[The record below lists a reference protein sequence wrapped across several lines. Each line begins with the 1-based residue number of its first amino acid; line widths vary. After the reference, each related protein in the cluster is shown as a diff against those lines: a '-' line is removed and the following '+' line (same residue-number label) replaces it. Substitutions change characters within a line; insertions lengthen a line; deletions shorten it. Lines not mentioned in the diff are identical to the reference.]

1 MLVTHSPRPD
11 TTSGG
16 HDARGLDRPLCPGE
30 RERDRDTDR
39 DREREG
45 GVFRQANRTCERQPE
60 HDALAL
66 STKAA
71 KSRPGYVP
79 DRIER

>member
-1 MLVTHSPRPD
+1 MQGALTGPY
-11 TTSGG
+11 
-16 HDARGLDRPLCPGE
+16 ARESE
-30 RERDRDTDR
+30 RETEIQIEIEI
-39 DREREG
+39 EREG